1 MSFFGSV
8 GFSAAALF
16 LAAAPQGPASFC
28 DPNLVKD
35 TKSSMSYQMR
45 GDRCEGIYAQQV
57 GTVSLDLRSFVK
69 GAGSFDPEHDR
80 QIVLAWKAPKDV
92 TGDVKLRAFSL
103 KPRTYFRMDTA
114 KPAGGGSYD
123 WPSDFLASADLGG
136 KDVGV
141 LAWLTLPGP
150 AGRNRE
156 IYLPIRAKST
166 KLSDDYELTL
176 VPSKKLKKVL
186 ISLSQTNEQGG
197 VSKVVFSNKEVGGEF
212 PYFPSN
218 EPTVISTG
226 KIESAGYYHLEI
238 KATAASGDSVISE
251 IDFYHSAD

>member
-1 MSFFGSV
+1 MSWIGSV

-16 LAAAPQGPASFC
+16 LAAAPQGPATLC
-28 DPNLVKD
+28 DPHLVKD

-80 QIVLAWKAPKDV
+80 QIVLAWQAPKDV
-92 TGDVKLRAFSL
+92 KGDVKLRAFSL
-103 KPRTYFRMDTA
+103 KPRTYFRMDTE
-114 KPAGGGSYD
+114 KPAVGGSYS
-123 WPSDFLASADLGG
+123 WPSEVLASVDLGG

-156 IYLPIRAKST
+156 VYLPLRAGAT
-166 KLSDDYELTL
+166 KASDGYELIV

-186 ISLSQTNEQGG
+186 ITLSQVNEGGG
-197 VSKVVFSNKEVGGEF
+197 VLNTLFRDKDIGGEF

-218 EPTVISTG
+218 EPTVIPTE
-226 KIESAGYYHLEI
+226 KIGPAGFYHLQI

-251 IDFYHSAD
+251 IDFYHSGD